1 MKFIRDVMLV
11 FWLYVQESRSCIGY
25 FLLSA
30 VLLPG
35 GLLLFTTGV
44 SEGRPSLRLLAGSM
58 LFALSMLSIMGLGS
72 TLLEDRFRG
81 RLKLIM
87 TCPIAASAYLAG
99 VFLFASCQSLISAFL
114 MLLLAHILYLTPHV
128 TWMLLPVAILTT
140 LPLSAIS
147 LINARYAQSI
157 YQASLLN
164 DMIGTGIVMICPV
177 FYTADI
183 LPAPLRYLSMVLP
196 PTYAADALLKL
207 MSGQQG
213 IGFDLAVLAL
223 MSSLALLLWPRL
235 LPWRDE

>member
-1 MKFIRDVMLV
+1 MLV

-114 MLLLAHILYLTPHV
+114 CLRVAHILYRPPHV
-128 TWMLLPVAILTT
+128 RWVLLQVALV
-140 LPLSAIS
+140 PAPALSAIS

-157 YQASLLN
+157 YQASLPN
-164 DMIGTGIVMICPV
+164 DMIGTGTYIISRV
-177 FYTADI
+177 FYPADI
-183 LPAPLRYLSMVLP
+183 LPPLR
-196 PTYAADALLKL
+196 
-207 MSGQQG
+207 GC
-213 IGFDLAVLAL
+213 
-223 MSSLALLLWPRL
+223 
-235 LPWRDE
+235 